1 MNEVQPIKITI
12 TDKILRATFLKFI
25 PKNVTPNQV
34 TIFRFF
40 TIPFILFLLFIEEY
54 RWGLALF
61 TVSAFSDAVDGS
73 LARTRNMITEWG
85 ETFDP
90 VADKILISSVALI
103 ILPKFFG
110 FPLLFALIFMEMI
123 LIGSAYY
130 KKYSKKRRISANF
143 WGKTKM
149 VLQSVG
155 LGLAFLGIIIQ
166 SANLFFI
173 SEILLYASLFFATI
187 SIITYGI

>member
-1 MNEVQPIKITI
+1 MEQGGIKLTI
-12 TDKILRATFLKFI
+12 TDKILRATVLRLI

-40 TIPFILFLLFIEEY
+40 TIPFILFLLFTEEF
-54 RWGLALF
+54 RWGLLLF
-61 TVSAFSDAVDGS
+61 SISAFSDAVDGA

-90 VADKILISSVALI
+90 VADKILISSTALI

-110 FPLLFALIFMEMI
+110 FPLLFALIFMEMV

-130 KKYSKKRRISANF
+130 RIHTKKVRISANF

-155 LGLAFLGIIIQ
+155 LGLAFLGIIMGSQ
-166 SANLFFI
+166 NLI
-173 SEILLYASLFFATI
+173 VASEVSLYSSLVFAII

>member
-1 MNEVQPIKITI
+1 MEQGVIKLTI
-12 TDKILRATFLKFI
+12 TDKILRATVLKLI

-40 TIPFILFLLFIEEY
+40 TIPFVLFLLFIEEY
-54 RWGLALF
+54 RWGLILF
-61 TVSAFSDAVDGS
+61 VISAFSDAVDGS
-73 LARTRNMITEWG
+73 LARTRNKITEWG

-90 VADKILISSVALI
+90 VADKILISSTALVV
-103 ILPKFFG
+103 LPKFLG
-110 FPLLFALIFMEMI
+110 YPLLFALIFMEMI

-130 KKYSKKRRISANF
+130 KKFTKNKRISANF

-155 LGLAFLGIIIQ
+155 LALAFLGIIMQ
-166 SANLFFI
+166 SPNLFLA
-173 SEILLYASLFFATI
+173 SELSLYSSLLFAII